1 MKSYIIN
8 SFILQNKNS
17 IPNIYEYIKLR
28 YDKSVE
34 LTNIKIELSEM
45 VKDKI
50 LFLTN
55 KIYELTNEGQV
66 ILNDHTFYYSRII
79 IRFFRKY
86 TKKQKLYALKE
97 IRLEQ
102 QKLRTYLINNKQQ
115 KCIMCDKHLPL
126 CLLETAH
133 LKPRCLLNSNEM
145 NDNNIVEFMCRYCHN
160 LYDNGYLGLYNGLLH
175 VSSLID
181 NYDLHYNKNT
191 LIVYYNI
198 LNKKYFNFHYN
209 YIYKMGV

>member
-17 IPNIYEYIKLR
+17 ILNIYEYIKLR

-34 LTNIKIELSEM
+34 LTNIKIELYEM

-66 ILNDHTFYYSRII
+66 ILSDHTYYYSRII

-115 KCIMCDKHLPL
+115 KCIMCDKRLPL